1 MVLLDV
7 YVEQMASREVL
18 AALGTAVDMG
28 LKIMDLVVVVGG
40 ERERLAVRR

>member
-1 MVLLDV
+1 MVLLDM
-7 YVEQMASREVL
+7 YVEKMTGGEVL

-28 LKIMDLVVVVGG
+28 LKIMDLVILVRC